1 MYLEEVRAQL
11 IDLYLYIK
19 VRNSEDI
26 KNLTQDHLNKERKS
40 LKNLPIFDIINYIQ
54 NSIDVLVELKLLEK
68 MKEQLKLEE
77 SKKSF
82 KNLEDPNDL
91 NGLKLYEGMLIDAE
105 KKIRNHIRVR
115 TNILFI
121 NILQN
126 NNLLIFRM
134 NKN

>member
-26 KNLTQDHLNKERKS
+26 KNLTQDHLNNERKS
-40 LKNLPIFDIINYIQ
+40 LKKLPIFDIINYIQ

-68 MKEQLKLEE
+68 MKEQLELEE

-121 NILQN
+121 NILKN